1 MVRCPHQFLATLR
14 MMVAGVSLA
23 WLTGCA
29 GSAAQKPSGKAD
41 RGQQNVSVAVAPVK
55 KEDMPV
61 ILTGLGSVQATN
73 TVTVK
78 SRVDG
83 QLIQVPIREGQEV
96 KKGQLLAVID
106 PRPYEV
112 QLSQA
117 QATLF
122 KDQSALTDAK
132 ANLDRF
138 QGLFKEG
145 VISRQQLDTQSSQVG
160 QLEGAVRADQAQV
173 DNAKLQLTYS
183 RITSPIDGRVGL
195 RQVDPGNMVHA
206 GDANGLLVIT
216 QLQPIVVL
224 FTLPEDNLPAVS
236 KEMQRRKLPVDV
248 YSRDDQT
255 KLATGV
261 LLTIDNQIDPQTGTG
276 RLKAQFENRDHSL
289 WPNQFVNARLLL
301 ETRKDSIVVPA
312 AAIQRGPQGTYV
324 YVVKPDKTTE
334 MRTVNVALTQGE
346 TTAVDKGLSPGEQ
359 VVTDGA
365 DKLQTGSKVEVRGG
379 GASSQNAAADSS
391 GNNNNNTNEQSGPQP
406 NPSGKRK
413 RGGQQPGQ
421 PGQQQP

>member
-1 MVRCPHQFLATLR
+1 MVCCSHQSLATLR
-14 MMVAGVSLA
+14 MIVAGVALA
-23 WLTGCA
+23 FLAGCA
-29 GSAAQKPSGKAD
+29 GSAAQKPAGKAD
-41 RGQQNVSVAVAPVK
+41 RGQQTVSVAVAPVQ

-83 QLIQVPIREGQEV
+83 QLVEVPIKEGQEV

-112 QLSQA
+112 QLSQT

-145 VISRQQLDTQSSQVG
+145 VISRQQLDTQNSQVG

-173 DNAKLQLTYS
+173 DNAKLQVTYS

-195 RQVDPGNMVHA
+195 RLVDPGNMVHA

-216 QLQPIVVL
+216 QRQPIVVI

-236 KEMQRRKLPVDV
+236 KEMQRRQLPVDV
-248 YSRDDQT
+248 FSRDDQT

-276 RLKAQFENRDHSL
+276 RLKAEFENRDHSL

-324 YVVKPDKTTE
+324 YVVKPDKTAE
-334 MRTVNVALTQGE
+334 MRNVTTALTEGE
-346 TTAVDKGLSPGEQ
+346 VTAVAKG
-359 VVTDGA
+359 
-365 DKLQTGSKVEVRGG
+365 
-379 GASSQNAAADSS
+379 
-391 GNNNNNTNEQSGPQP
+391 
-406 NPSGKRK
+406 
-413 RGGQQPGQ
+413 
-421 PGQQQP
+421 